1 MEDKPKHEASGMDPF
16 TYAKAEKRQ
25 KTEKQNL
32 AQLKNKVHGS
42 AETQK
47 KDVKILAASKGEG
60 LGNKSMKLRED
71 ADRDKLR
78 KREHKSLAKSLKMAQ
93 MSTASMGRFDKKAGK
108 NEPDAPISQKIK
120 KKKSNAAL
128 DHLANNTGDEKARNM
143 KIFDTL

>member
-60 LGNKSMKLRED
+60 PGKSMKLRED

-93 MSTASMGRFDKKAGK
+93 MSTD
-108 NEPDAPISQKIK
+108 
-120 KKKSNAAL
+120 L
-128 DHLANNTGDEKARNM
+128 TEKLVKTSRM
-143 KIFDTL
+143 HPFLRRSRRRSRTLHSTTLQITRVTKRQET